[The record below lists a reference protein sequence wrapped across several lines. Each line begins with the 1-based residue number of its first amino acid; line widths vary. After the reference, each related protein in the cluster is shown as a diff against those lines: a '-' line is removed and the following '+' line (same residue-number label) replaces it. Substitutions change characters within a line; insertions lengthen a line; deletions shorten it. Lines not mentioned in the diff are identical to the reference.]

1 MYKFEIRAS
10 KVRKN
15 QTKTLEIPIN
25 EIDKNNQIENSVKIL
40 KDTIIY
46 EFDDQK
52 MRKQGIENRVGIAMA
67 LIGAIS
73 LFIIDRI
80 KISEIVLRMYVPFD
94 FFDFLFVLSGVLFYI
109 SFIIS
114 IVFLLLSISTRKY
127 NTIDNKYFSNNFMED
142 EKEVTELFL
151 AICYRD
157 LLLNHQEQNDL
168 LAFQYSI
175 GIIALMS
182 SLIMMAINLN
192 L

>member
-10 KVRKN
+10 KERKN

-127 NTIDNKYFSNNFMED
+127 NTIDNKYFGNDFMED
-142 EKEVTELFL
+142 EKEVTEFFL